1 MSFFCEE
8 IVPPKAV
15 KTRGPLSVR
24 FWRKVDQ
31 TGACWI
37 WRGAISNKGYGQIS
51 FSGRGSKRVLAHRVS
66 WELSNG
72 PIPDDKIVM
81 HTCDNPPCVNPPCVN
96 PDHLR
101 IGTMQENQRDMIHK
115 GRGAGQFAKKAVRI
129 LQDAAYY
136 RAYRA
141 KRKLRSA

>member
-24 FWRKVDQ
+24 FWRKVNQ

-37 WRGAISNKGYGQIS
+37 WGGAINNKGYGCIGS
-51 FSGRGSKRVLAHRVS
+51 GGRGRTNLLAHRVS
-66 WELSNG
+66 WEINKG
-72 PIPDDKIVM
+72 QIPDDMIVM
-81 HTCDNPPCVNPPCVN
+81 HICDNPPCVNPE
-96 PDHLR
+96 HLR
-101 IGTMQENQRDMIHK
+101 LGSMRDNQKDMMTK
-115 GRGAGQFAKKAVRI
+115 GRGGGQFPSKKTKV